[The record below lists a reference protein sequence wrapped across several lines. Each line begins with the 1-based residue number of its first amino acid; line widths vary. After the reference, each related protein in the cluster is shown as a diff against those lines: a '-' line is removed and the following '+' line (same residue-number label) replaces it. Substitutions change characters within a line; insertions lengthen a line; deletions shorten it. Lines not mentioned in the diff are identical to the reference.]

1 MRPRGWHVEPP
12 AALDWLLMLPANE
25 GRISTNGLPVSDQGS
40 QTRALGWKGHYRAIS
55 KMQETP
61 QSSQHRPCGCPR
73 PQVRCC
79 SSHRDKTLSWVRTE
93 FKRLAQY
100 VTGWNRSP
108 ASVTAVVSE
117 HEPFQLY
124 HRALWR
130 PLLSLLQRFV
140 PDKSNERST
149 EPCARKCTVPSPLRI
164 SAFKLWTVKRR
175 PHYTPPEAA

>member
-1 MRPRGWHVEPP
+1 
-12 AALDWLLMLPANE
+12 MLPANE

-40 QTRALGWKGHYRAIS
+40 QTRALGWKQFRKCKKLRSHHNTDRVAAHVLRSGVAAAIAI
-55 KMQETP
+55 K
-61 QSSQHRPCGCPR
+61 PCRGFE
-73 PQVRCC
+73 
-79 SSHRDKTLSWVRTE
+79 RTE

-175 PHYTPPEAA
+175 PHYTPPGAA